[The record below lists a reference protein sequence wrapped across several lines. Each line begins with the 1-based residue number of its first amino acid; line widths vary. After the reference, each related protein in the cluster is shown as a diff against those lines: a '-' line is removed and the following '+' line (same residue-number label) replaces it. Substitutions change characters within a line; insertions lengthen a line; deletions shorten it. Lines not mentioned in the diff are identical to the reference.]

1 VLSVGKDETLV
12 KVPTVVIERT
22 VTHQTHPLIR
32 AAIGEKIWVIV
43 VELGLEHY
51 ECIID
56 SSTSLAD
63 AIAIN
68 DGVKDMGVLD
78 YLERMSEFMSNQ
90 ELTPRFV
97 VLKSQVVASDKSEIG
112 IKAIGLDPTS
122 SNKYFA
128 KILSSDAQTYLG
140 L

>member
-1 VLSVGKDETLV
+1 MLSVGKDETLV